1 MPFTNYHLPITIYP
15 MRKHLAI
22 FSKIGVQALFSGTKT
37 IESRFSRDKISP
49 FGQVDTDDLVYIKPS
64 GEEIVGQFRVAKVIS
79 FAGIDTKDLEE
90 IKKVYGDGISLG
102 SVEEDQKF
110 FRNHA
115 NARYGTL
122 IFIKE
127 LEKFLTPPV
136 KIPKKDLR
144 GWMVL
149 D

>member
-1 MPFTNYHLPITIYP
+1 

-22 FSKIGVQALFSGTKT
+22 FSKTGVQALFSGSKT

-79 FAGIDTKDLEE
+79 FAGMDTKDLEE
-90 IKKVYGDGISLG
+90 IQKAYGSGISFG
-102 SVEEDQKF
+102 VAEEDKKY
-110 FRNHA
+110 FRDHA
-115 NARYGTL
+115 NARYCTL

-136 KIPKKDLR
+136 KIAKKDLR

-149 D
+149 E